1 MELSGEGNYG
11 LGDVKQVAI
20 TDDFASMDEQTRN
33 CQTESSFEDCVT
45 QNILKNIV
53 ENCKC
58 LPYNLKNYFLQTFH
72 GATGPCKEAT
82 PTKLRYVAG
91 STCSSGS
98 STPSKSRPANVAM
111 LPGKRSEPC
120 KICGKPGE

>member
-1 MELSGEGNYG
+1 MDIISTQAKFDVWDPVELSGEGNYG

-58 LPYNLKNYFLQTFH
+58 LPYNLKNYSSNEYQVLSRIRGNKKHCIDHCHWHCECFL
-72 GATGPCKEAT
+72 
-82 PTKLRYVAG
+82 
-91 STCSSGS
+91 
-98 STPSKSRPANVAM
+98 
-111 LPGKRSEPC
+111 
-120 KICGKPGE
+120 